1 MRKNQRNMNKNERLL
16 REYVKTILKE
26 EDVVS
31 GMDSNGGGYD
41 PQSRDVYGAIS
52 FGSGKDLLG
61 VFGITGVI
69 TAGQVAL
76 GSVKE
81 IARRGLT
88 LVPVLFGII
97 TTIIFPWIGVNYAGI
112 FEREKQDVDKIRAQY
127 KPANDAVNALFGN
140 VDVKMLTFM
149 ASPGTLIAAQ
159 TAILAPKATKILLSA
174 VSGGYSD
181 KLFSMGISNALLGSE
196 KNNSNSK
203 KEARAYR
210 KNFLFELN
218 DENLN
223 IDNKEKSLLSDPAF
237 IAKCLQSETS
247 ISNEMAKNART
258 VINSTLQE
266 VINEATDV
274 IKNSNTLAAVINSLK
289 NYSKNKQVPKEML
302 EQLDNLELLPQSD
315 RIVAE
320 RSLLSQIKKSMKEI
334 YIKGLES
341 RIKESLD
348 IDKNGE
354 GFFVAVHKEAINK
367 IKSL

>member
-1 MRKNQRNMNKNERLL
+1 MRKNQRNMKKNERLL

-26 EDVVS
+26 EDVIS
-31 GMDSNGGGYD
+31 GMDSYGGGYD

-88 LVPVLFGII
+88 FVPVLFGII
-97 TTIIFPWIGVNYAGI
+97 TSIIFPWIGVNYAGI

-159 TAILAPKATKILLSA
+159 TAILAPKATKMLLSV

-181 KLFSMGISNALLGSE
+181 KLFSMGIGNALLGSE
-196 KNNSNSK
+196 KNNSK

-210 KNFLFELN
+210 KSFLLELN

-223 IDNKEKSLLSDPAF
+223 IDNNKEKLLLSDPAF
-237 IAKCLQSETS
+237 IAKSLQSETS
-247 ISNEMAKNART
+247 ISNEMAKNARA

-266 VINEATDV
+266 VIDEATDV
-274 IKNSNTLAAVINSLK
+274 IKNSNTLVAVINSLK
-289 NYSKNKQVPKEML
+289 NYSKNKQVPKEMS
-302 EQLDNLELLPQSD
+302 EQLDNLKLLPQSD

-341 RIKESLD
+341 RIEESLD

-354 GFFVAVHKEAINK
+354 GFFVAAHKEAINK

>member
-1 MRKNQRNMNKNERLL
+1 MKKNERLL

-26 EDVVS
+26 EDFVS

-41 PQSRDVYGAIS
+41 PQSRDVHGAIS

-61 VFGITGVI
+61 VFGIKGI
-69 TAGQVAL
+69 INAGQVAL

-97 TTIIFPWIGVNYAGI
+97 TTIVFPWIGVNYAGI

-140 VDVKMLTFM
+140 ADVKMLTFM

-159 TAILAPKATKILLSA
+159 TAILAPKATKMLLSA

-181 KLFSMGISNALLGSE
+181 KLFSAGISNALLGSE

-203 KEARAYR
+203 KEEARAYR
-210 KNFLFELN
+210 KSFLFELN

-223 IDNKEKSLLSDPAF
+223 IDNKERSLLSDPTF
-237 IAKCLQSETS
+237 IAKCLQSKTS
-247 ISNEMAKNART
+247 ISDEMKKNARA

-266 VINEATDV
+266 VIDEATDV
-274 IKNSNTLAAVINSLK
+274 IKNSNTLDAVINSLK
-289 NYSKNKQVPKEML
+289 KYSENKQVPKEMS
-302 EQLDNLELLPQSD
+302 EQLDNLKKLPQSD
-315 RIVAE
+315 RTVAE

-354 GFFVAVHKEAINK
+354 GFFVAAYKEAIDM